1 MPKSRYDILLDVV
14 LLGLAFLSIY
24 NKSIAG
30 ALGIPYL
37 ALLDEILLMVCI
49 LLLTGHWLMASKVK
63 IIYLL
68 VIAFFIYSVIISLIF
83 GYNQDFSDVV
93 IQSLINLKF
102 VLLLLTFLI
111 YFQKKLAL
119 VRKFFNVV
127 LFVAILGIA
136 LNLVM
141 GTVFNSIF
149 DIPVSVRSNQAL
161 RFGGFLNPNQ
171 MAYLMAMYI
180 GITLNRA
187 KANTRFLTQT
197 DWLKIAASLAIIL
210 LTDSRSAIIG
220 VLFFF
225 VAFYWEYLLK
235 NARMFLSFFIVMVVS
250 LLLFISF
257 SNVIS
262 ILLINLAGSFSLDS
276 YYIRG
281 IIINMAAQI
290 TYLHFPIGTGAATFG
305 TVLSDNSPV
314 YEYFGVAHRSF
325 FLEKRGIYD
334 SAFASIL
341 GEYGLVGIIFYG
353 NIIYFL
359 KRFIVRFSSMNK
371 SIMLNALF
379 MAFLFYSLT
388 NPVLTNNIYI
398 FLSIPIFMDF
408 IRPGLNSSGNFLF
421 IPKPKQN

>member
-1 MPKSRYDILLDVV
+1 MPKSRYDILLDVG

-30 ALGIPYL
+30 ALGIPFL
-37 ALLDEILLMVCI
+37 AFLDEILLVACI
-49 LLLTGHWLMASKVK
+49 LLLCGHWLMASRVK

-68 VIAFFIYSVIISLIF
+68 VIAFFIYSVIISLLF
-83 GYNQDFSDVV
+83 GYNRDPADVV

-102 VLLLLTFLI
+102 VLLLLTFLL
-111 YFQKKLAL
+111 YFQKKITL

-127 LFVAILGIA
+127 LLVAIVGIV
-136 LNLVM
+136 LNLVT
-141 GTVFNSIF
+141 GTTFNSFF
-149 DIPVSVRSNQAL
+149 DIPVSVRSNQSL

-180 GITLNRA
+180 GISLNRA
-187 KANTRFLTQT
+187 KANTGYLTQS
-197 DWLKIAASLAIIL
+197 DWLKIAASMAIIF

-235 NARMFLSFFIVMVVS
+235 NARMFLSFFIVMAVS
-250 LLLFISF
+250 LLLFLSF

-281 IIINMAAQI
+281 IIINMALQI

-341 GEYGLVGIIFYG
+341 GEYGLIGILFYG
-353 NIIYFL
+353 KILYFL
-359 KRFIVRFSSMNK
+359 KRFLLSFSSIHKN
-371 SIMLNALF
+371 IMLNALF

-408 IRPGLNSSGNFLF
+408 IRPGLKSSGKFLF
-421 IPKPKQN
+421 IPKSKQN